1 MNRRFACRAPSGP
14 MLDCIRPYWGLG
26 MKTIAARSSLVLPL
40 MIAACTSPPVKPP
53 SDSHLTKST
62 VEATSAGAIP
72 SPVRQTLAPP
82 RPKATKGETYSVV
95 VNNVR
100 VHDLLFAL
108 ARDAKVNVDI
118 HPGIEGSVTLNA
130 VDQTLPQIL
139 SRLSKQVDLRWE
151 LDGQNL
157 AVMPDTPFLRN
168 YRIDYVNMSR
178 DTTGSVA
185 VSTQITSSVP
195 GSSGGT
201 SGGSGGGS
209 GGNNNSTTTIDNKS
223 KNRFWETLVL
233 NVKDILRETDKILPE
248 GSSDTVV
255 EQEAS
260 QQGAIGTPAA
270 VGKDG
275 ARGGPTTTV
284 PQQTSGVTT
293 IKRTTFREA
302 ASVIAHPESGTLAIR
317 ATSRQHE
324 KIQEFLD
331 QVMAS
336 AKRQVLIEATIAEVE
351 LTQEY
356 QQGIN
361 WGQLSS
367 DPTRTGVIGRTVTRQ
382 LDNTG
387 VAQLVIGRNSSGT
400 SDLAIR
406 LLETFGT
413 VKVLSSPKIS
423 VLNNQ
428 AAVLKVVDN
437 EVYFSVKVE
446 TNQNANN
453 TTTNVTT
460 TAFSVPIGFVMNV
473 TPQIGENDTVLLN
486 LRPSISRQIRS
497 VADPNPE
504 LRRLNIQNLIPVIR
518 TRELES
524 VMRVEDG
531 QTAVLGGLMED
542 TLEKEDAAV
551 PWFHS
556 IPLIGAFFAQ
566 KRSAAKKTELVVF
579 IRPAVVQEASLSGDF
594 ANLRKHL
601 PDQDFFRN
609 NRETRFQLLPSDTAG
624 DERK

>member
-1 MNRRFACRAPSGP
+1 
-14 MLDCIRPYWGLG
+14 MLDCRRPYWGLG
-26 MKTIAARSSLVLPL
+26 MKTIVARSVLVLPL
-40 MIAACTSPPVKPP
+40 LMAACASPPAKPP
-53 SDSHLTKST
+53 SASHLSQ
-62 VEATSAGAIP
+62 TSVPAADTSGIP
-72 SPVRQTLAPP
+72 PTVRQTLAPP
-82 RPKATKGETYSVV
+82 RPKSSKGETYSVV

-108 ARDAKVNVDI
+108 ARDAKVNVDV
-118 HPGIEGSVTLNA
+118 HPGIQGNVTLNA

-139 SRLSKQVDLRWE
+139 NRLAKQIDMRWE
-151 LDGQNL
+151 VDGQNL

-195 GSSGGT
+195 GGSGA
-201 SGGSGGGS
+201 SGGSGGSSG
-209 GGNNNSTTTIDNKS
+209 GGNNNSTTTIDNKA
-223 KNRFWETLVL
+223 KNHFWETLIQ
-233 NVKDILRETDKILPE
+233 NVKDILRETDKILPD

-255 EQEAS
+255 EQESS
-260 QQGAIGTPAA
+260 QQGAVALAA
-270 VGKDG
+270 AG
-275 ARGGPTTTV
+275 ASGNKEGSRGGQGAAV
-284 PQQTSGVTT
+284 PQQASGTTT

-317 ATSRQHE
+317 ASSRQHE

-336 AKRQVLIEATIAEVE
+336 ARRQVLIEATVAEVE

-361 WGQLSS
+361 WGEFSS
-367 DPTRTGVIGRTVTRQ
+367 VASRSGVIGRSIAA
-382 LDNTG
+382 TG
-387 VAQLVIGRNSSGT
+387 SAQLVLGRNSSGT

-413 VKVLSSPKIS
+413 VKVVSSPKIS

-428 AAVLKVVDN
+428 PAVLKVVDN
-437 EVYFSVKVE
+437 QVYFSVKVE

-473 TPQIGENDTVLLN
+473 SPQIGENDTVLLN
-486 LRPSISRQIRS
+486 LRPSISRQVGTVS
-497 VADPNPE
+497 DPNPE
-504 LRRLNIQNLIPVIR
+504 LKRLSIENLIPVIR

-524 VMRVEDG
+524 IMRVEDG

-542 TLEKEDAAV
+542 SLEREDSAV

-556 IPLIGAFFAQ
+556 IPLVGALFAQ
-566 KRSAAKKTELVVF
+566 KRSASKKTELVVF
-579 IRPAVVQEASLSGDF
+579 IRPTVVQDASFSGDF
-594 ANLRKHL
+594 ARLRKHL
-601 PDQDFFRN
+601 PDNDFFN
-609 NRETRFQLLPSDTAG
+609 NNKETRFQLLPTDTG
-624 DERK
+624 DEKK

>member
-1 MNRRFACRAPSGP
+1 
-14 MLDCIRPYWGLG
+14 

-53 SDSHLTKST
+53 SDSHLTQ
-62 VEATSAGAIP
+62 TSAQVADTSGIP
-72 SPVRQTLAPP
+72 PTVRQTLTPP
-82 RPKATKGETYSVV
+82 RPKASKGETYSVV

-108 ARDAKVNVDI
+108 ARDAKVNVDV
-118 HPGIEGSVTLNA
+118 HPGIQGNVTLNA

-139 SRLSKQVDLRWE
+139 NRLAKQIDLRWE
-151 LDGQNL
+151 IDGQNL
-157 AVMPDTPFLRN
+157 AVMPDTPYLRN
-168 YRIDYVNMSR
+168 YRVDYVNMNR

-195 GSSGGT
+195 G
-201 SGGSGGGS
+201 GGSGGAGGS
-209 GGNNNSTTTIDNKS
+209 SSGGGNNNSTTTIDNKA
-223 KNRFWETLVL
+223 KNHFWETLIQ

-255 EQEAS
+255 EQETS
-260 QQGAIGTPAA
+260 QQGAIALATPNASGAKEGSRGSQGA
-270 VGKDG
+270 V
-275 ARGGPTTTV
+275 V
-284 PQQTSGVTT
+284 PQQASGTTT

-317 ATSRQHE
+317 ATSRQHD

-331 QVMAS
+331 QVMTS

-351 LTQEY
+351 LTQDY

-361 WGQLSS
+361 WGEFSS
-367 DPTRTGVIGRTVTRQ
+367 VASRSGVIGRTLTT
-382 LDNTG
+382 TG
-387 VAQLVIGRNSSGT
+387 SAQLVLGRNSSGT

-406 LLETFGT
+406 LLENFGT
-413 VKVLSSPKIS
+413 VKVVSSPKIS

-428 AAVLKVVDN
+428 PAVLKVVDN
-437 EVYFSVKVE
+437 QVYFSVKVE

-473 TPQIGENDTVLLN
+473 SPQIGENETVLLN
-486 LRPSISRQIRS
+486 LRPSISRQIGT

-504 LRRLNIQNLIPVIR
+504 LKRLSIENLIPVIR

-524 VMRVEDG
+524 IMRVEDG

-542 TLEKEDAAV
+542 SLEKEDSAV

-556 IPLIGAFFAQ
+556 IPLVGALFAQ
-566 KRSAAKKTELVVF
+566 KRNATKKTELVVF
-579 IRPAVVQEASLSGDF
+579 IRPTIVQEAGLAGDF
-594 ANLRKHL
+594 QRLRKHL
-601 PDQDFFRN
+601 PDKDFFNFNKEARY
-609 NRETRFQLLPSDTAG
+609 QLLPSDTG
-624 DERK
+624 DEKK